1 MEHEHEEETV
11 LEKMHDSGVG
21 TSDPNIADDDTPR
34 ILPVDEEHS
43 DKLLP

>member
-1 MEHEHEEETV
+1 MEHEREETI

-21 TSDPNIADDDTPR
+21 TSDPNIADDETPR
-34 ILPVDEEHS
+34 ITPVDEEHG

>member
-1 MEHEHEEETV
+1 MEDEPDDETT

-21 TSDPNIADDDTPR
+21 TSDPNIADDETPR
-34 ILPVDEEHS
+34 ILPVDPEHD

>member
-1 MEHEHEEETV
+1 MEREREETA

-21 TSDPNIADDDTPR
+21 TQDPNIADDETPR
-34 ILPVDEEHS
+34 ILPVDEAHS